1 MTLLAEE
8 EEDISLS
15 IFPQSS
21 ITSLTPFRRTQNYE
35 TTSNSFEY
43 NRRFRIF
50 LSLSAKY
57 TKASS
62 FIFPDGNY
70 PTHVNVM
77 KTVIFSIGLMWHSF
91 VCFLSTTVYL
101 IFLDCKLYL
110 DTLLNSLIFYPF
122 RPNLQPT
129 NF

>member
-1 MTLLAEE
+1 MTLAE

-15 IFPQSS
+15 IIFPQSS
-21 ITSLTPFRRTQNYE
+21 ITSLTPFGRAPNYE

-62 FIFPDGNY
+62 FIFPDRNY
-70 PTHVNVM
+70 PIHVNTM

-101 IFLDCKLYL
+101 LFLDCKLYL
-110 DTLLNSLIFYPF
+110 DTLSKQSHILPF
-122 RPNLQPT
+122 QAESST
-129 NF
+129 K